1 MSVGLAEGQGFEP
14 WVPGY
19 RTMVFKTISLGHS
32 DSPPAG
38 RAVTRPDVEGNRPS
52 CRRYRQADW
61 PDQDVAGLSG
71 AAEVQVPRPHAA
83 KDAGDVGDDRDVVT
97 QRDHE
102 LPGVAATD
110 VEVIPHEDRS

>member
-14 WVPGY
+14 WVRGY

-32 DSPPAG
+32 DSPPVG
-38 RAVTRPDVEGNRPS
+38 RAVKRPDVEGNRLS
-52 CRRYRQADW
+52 WRRYRQADR
-61 PDQDVAGLSG
+61 PDRDVEGWLG

-83 KDAGDVGDDRDVVT
+83 KDAGDVGDDGDVVA

-102 LPGVAATD
+102 LPCLLYTSRCV
-110 VEVIPHEDRS
+110 